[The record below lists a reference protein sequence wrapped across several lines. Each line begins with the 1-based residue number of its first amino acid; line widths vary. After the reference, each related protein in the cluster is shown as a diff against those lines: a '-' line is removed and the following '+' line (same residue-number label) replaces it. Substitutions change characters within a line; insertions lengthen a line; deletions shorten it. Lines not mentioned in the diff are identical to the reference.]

1 MDLINVISFILIA
14 AGLYLVAGLFFCA
27 ALLKSGLSTLDPDT
41 RNSEIGFRLLI
52 IPGILV
58 FWPLI
63 WEKWKRSHQAVNTR
77 C

>member
-1 MDLINVISFILIA
+1 MDLTNVITFILIA

-27 ALLKSGLSTLDPDT
+27 ALLKSGLSTLDPGT

-58 FWPLI
+58 LWPLV
-63 WEKWKRSHQAVNTR
+63 WKKWKRSHR
-77 C
+77 S